1 MGRAGARGRGKSRP
15 SREPAIGIKK
25 TNFCSRIAPVNWIYA
40 LIAFRR
46 DGAMLLVL
54 TLFWRWAVPGL
65 RGCLNIFPFFSRFG
79 VFNSRPTKFLFSPAT
94 AIGSQRLD
102 LARGFRSVEKP
113 IDDFPGYFPVER
125 ETQPLGGW
133 RRSCSGWCRLALS

>member
-65 RGCLNIFPFFSRFG
+65 RGCLNIFPFFPGLAYLIPGRL
-79 VFNSRPTKFLFSPAT
+79 NSCLALLR
-94 AIGSQRLD
+94 Q
-102 LARGFRSVEKP
+102 LARKGL
-113 IDDFPGYFPVER
+113 I
-125 ETQPLGGW
+125 
-133 RRSCSGWCRLALS
+133 